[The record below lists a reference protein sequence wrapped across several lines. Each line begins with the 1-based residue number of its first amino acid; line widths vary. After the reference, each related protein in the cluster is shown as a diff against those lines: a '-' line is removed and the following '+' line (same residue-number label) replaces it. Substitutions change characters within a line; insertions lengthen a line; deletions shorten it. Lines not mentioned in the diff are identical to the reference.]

1 MTASRIIAAAVA
13 LTLVGGTYI
22 REAPRQL
29 NTEITACA
37 AETYGYFEY
46 NRYSDHI
53 ELTRYTGNE
62 AEVTIPSEIDGLPVT
77 ALSGYSE
84 YYSNGGNSGWHYFG
98 VFTENKRSYHSENST
113 LVSVKIPDT
122 VTSIGEKT
130 FYWCSALSSVEIS
143 ESITEIGEEAFSDCD
158 SLTSISIPD
167 SVETLGSSAFS
178 GCDNLHTVRV
188 GAATVGASAF
198 SSNNKLTDITISDNV
213 KSIGSC
219 AFSGCTKLEK
229 ITFPDSVKDM
239 GGAVFYGCSSL
250 SEVTLSNEITSLSSN
265 DRDGFFEGC
274 TSLKS
279 IVIPYYVTS
288 IGENAFSNA
297 PLESI
302 TIGARLSS
310 LDNIPLDL
318 SSLKEI
324 KVADENRSY
333 SSEDGI

>member
-22 REAPRQL
+22 SEAPRQF
-29 NTEITACA
+29 NTEIIACA

-46 NRYSDHI
+46 DRYSDHI

-77 ALSGYSE
+77 ALSGYSG
-84 YYSNGGNSGWHYFG
+84 NGTYG
-98 VFTENKRSYHSENST
+98 VFEDKYI
-113 LVSVKIPDT
+113 VSVEIPDT
-122 VTSIGEKT
+122 VTSIGGHA
-130 FYWCSALSSVEIS
+130 FDSCSKLLAIKIS
-143 ESITEIGEEAFSDCD
+143 ENVTNIGDSAFYGCT
-158 SLTSISIPD
+158 SLTSVNIPD

-178 GCDNLHTVRV
+178 GCDNLHTVRL
-188 GAATVGASAF
+188 GADTVGAYAF
-198 SSNNKLTDITISDNV
+198 SGDDKLTDITISDNV
-213 KSIGSC
+213 KSIGSY
-219 AFSGCTKLEK
+219 AFSGCTKLEN
-229 ITFPDSVKDM
+229 ITAPDSVKDM
-239 GGAVFYGCSSL
+239 GEAVFYGCSSL
-250 SEVTLSNEITSLSSN
+250 SDVKLPNDITSLLSSEEWVHSGSSLYSVM
-265 DRDGFFEGC
+265 RGFFEGC

-288 IGENAFSNA
+288 IGENAFSDA

-310 LDNIPLDL
+310 MDNVPLNL

-333 SSEDGI
+333 SSED